1 MSVVWITLTNGRKA
15 YLEKSRYTWYQN
27 LKGDIAK
34 EIIVDDSGNPEYRQ
48 WLSDTYRNALIVH
61 VGDNPM
67 GYIKAMQK
75 CFDEAVNSGCD
86 YVLHTEDDFLLNCGV
101 EVETLTSILYN
112 NKHLSQIILQRQP
125 WYPWEKA
132 QPTYMDAIRSLGHE
146 VIEVDHNGIIL
157 SEHSFYWSA
166 NPNVYPIEIAKLGWP
181 DKSNSEKLFTK
192 KVMGLGYKSAYLGG
206 NYEPN
211 QVTHIG
217 EDKLGFAY

>member
-1 MSVVWITLTNGRKA
+1 MSVVWITLTNGRRA
-15 YLEKSRYTWYQN
+15 YLEKSRYTWHKN

-48 WLSDTYRNALIVH
+48 WLSGTYRNAIVVP
-61 VGDNPM
+61 VGDKPM
-67 GYIKAMQK
+67 GYTKAMQK

-101 EVETLTSILYN
+101 DVEVLTSTLYN

-132 QPTYMDAIRSLGHE
+132 QPTYMDSIRFRGYLVNE
-146 VIEVDHNGIIL
+146 IDRNGVIL
-157 SEHSFYWSA
+157 SEHSFYWSS

-181 DKSNSEKLFTK
+181 DESNSELKFTK
-192 KVMGLGYKSAYLGG
+192 KVMELGYKSSFLGG
-206 NYEPN
+206 RYEPN

-217 EDKLGFAY
+217 EDRLGFGH